1 MPKSFNGRRNLILLA
16 TFILCLPALLTGLMG
31 DDYLHYALLT
41 ADLPIAKPDDL
52 SLFGLFSFI
61 NGDPERNRLLM
72 DYSLIPWWTYAELKY
87 AFWRPLSEVT
97 HWLDH
102 RIWPESPW
110 IMHLHNILWYLIAV
124 LLLSQLYKHYAEST
138 GVALLALFL
147 YALDS
152 SHGFTVSWISNRN
165 ALLALTFGLSTLLFH
180 TRWREQGEIS
190 NLILALISMSLAL
203 FSAELGISVFGYL
216 GAYALFMD
224 RKGVVKGV
232 FSTLPYFTVIIIW
245 WITYKEAG
253 FGAAHADAYYVD
265 PASQPLT
272 FLSKVLERLPVLL
285 ASQWGIIPS
294 DLYTLSG
301 VTSTP
306 YVVICTLFLII
317 ILIPVLMPQLRQRT
331 SLFWLAGMLFSILPA
346 LAASPYDRLLLFPGV
361 GAAPL
366 LANFLYQVKVRNYRP
381 DGAIMKYYT
390 MTIFGVLVMIHVIL
404 APALM
409 PVMTYSTKFLSEQ
422 VSQKPSYFPEIDNIE
437 TKKLILISPP
447 LASSL
452 AIAALRFNRHEP
464 MPARIWT
471 ITTLQ
476 DGLEYQVTGNKMII
490 NRSDG
495 FITGPIEESV
505 RNMSKYPFKQGDS
518 VVLSGLTITVLEQN
532 KMGKPTSLEL
542 NFSQPVT
549 EEGYAFLVWNNEKGA
564 YETLK
569 W

>member
-16 TFILCLPALLTGLMG
+16 TLLLCLPALLTGLMG

-102 RIWPESPW
+102 QIWPESPW

-124 LLLSQLYKHYAEST
+124 LLLSKLYKHYAEST

-152 SHGFTVSWISNRN
+152 THGFTVSWISNRN

-180 TRWREQGEIS
+180 TRWRGQGGNY
-190 NLILALISMSLAL
+190 NLILALLCMSLAL

-224 RKGVVKGV
+224 RKGVMKGV
-232 FSTLPYFTVIIIW
+232 VATLPYLTVIIIW

-272 FLSKVLERLPVLL
+272 FLTKVLERLPVLL

-306 YVVICTLFLII
+306 YVVICSLFLITV
-317 ILIPVLMPQLRQRT
+317 LIPVLMPQLRQRT
-331 SLFWLAGMLFSILPA
+331 SLFWLTGMLFSILPA
-346 LAASPYDRLLLFPGV
+346 LAASPYDRLLLFPGI

-366 LANFLYQVKVRNYRP
+366 LANFLYQIKVRNYRP
-381 DGAIMKYYT
+381 NGVIMKYYT

-404 APALM
+404 APTLM
-409 PVMTYSTKFLSEQ
+409 PVMAYSTKLLSEQ

-437 TKKLILISPP
+437 TKKLILLSPP

-452 AIAALRFNRHEP
+452 AIAALRFHRHEP
-464 MPARIWT
+464 IPARIWT

-476 DGLEYQVTGNKMII
+476 GGLEYQVMGNKMII

-518 VVLSGLTITVLEQN
+518 VDLSGLTITVLELN
-532 KMGKPTSLEL
+532 KLGKPTSLEL
-542 NFSQPVT
+542 NFNQPVT
-549 EEGYAFLVWNNEKGA
+549 EENYVFLVWNTEKAA
-564 YETLK
+564 YDALK
-569 W
+569 L